1 MSTGD
6 DVRLDTP
13 EDDALLAHLRRIAH
27 DVDPPPALM
36 DELARGAF
44 LLRTLDA
51 ELAALVH
58 DSAEPGQELAGVRG
72 DDSVRLLSYEVEA
85 VGLELQVVARGPYR
99 SLTGQVFGPVAGPV
113 LVQTGAGEHALDPDQ
128 TGVFALED
136 LAAGRVRVSLTRAG
150 GVTVVTPWTVL

>member
-6 DVRLDTP
+6 EVRLDTP

-27 DVDPPPALM
+27 DVDPPPTLM

-58 DSAEPGQELAGVRG
+58 DSAQPGQELAGVRG

-85 VGLELQVVARGPYR
+85 VGLELQVVARGPHR

-136 LAAGRVRVSLTRAG
+136 LPAGRVRVSLTRAG